1 MAKIEIE
8 TKRLIGTYYD
18 KLINEKQNNLEDEE
32 NKCIED
38 ILNKFNNDSD
48 VLAIRNLFS
57 KLDKKYG
64 GDCLKLSC
72 DIYKSWIT
80 PRNEKIL
87 KIKQQIEELKKEK
100 LKLFVILENN
110 SKNSKAYKTAF
121 NNFMKKYN

>member
-18 KLINEKQNNLEDEE
+18 KLIKEKQNNLEDEE
-32 NKCIED
+32 NKCRED

-48 VLAIRNLFS
+48 VLAIRHLFS

-64 GDCLKLSC
+64 GDCLKLYC

-87 KIKQQIEELKKEK
+87 KIKQQIEELKKEE
-100 LKLFVILENN
+100 LKLFVTLENN

-121 NNFMKKYN
+121 NNFYEKI